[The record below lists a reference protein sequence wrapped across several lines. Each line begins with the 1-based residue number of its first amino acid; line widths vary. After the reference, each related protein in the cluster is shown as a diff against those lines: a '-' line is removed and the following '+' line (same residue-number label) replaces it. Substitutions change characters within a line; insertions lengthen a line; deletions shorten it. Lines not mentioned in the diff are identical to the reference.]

1 MPFRIVLHTVFFIVF
16 RLNQEYIQKKLNLN
30 NFFWEFSRN
39 LFAPQSLCVL
49 FERASDFVF
58 FQLYADVASWF
69 SKKGGGT
76 TDAIH
81 IISEKAGT
89 AVAGSRILALERQKK
104 FENSTKRREFS
115 RGLFCPVER
124 ILRSLVC
131 YLESYAC
138 HDLAIIFF
146 FNVACELC
154 TEQGRGGGLLL
165 SSETSRD
172 ECRAAQTYF

>member
-1 MPFRIVLHTVFFIVF
+1 MGVLQKPVCPSKFVCTVRKGLRF
-16 RLNQEYIQKKLNLN
+16 
-30 NFFWEFSRN
+30 
-39 LFAPQSLCVL
+39 CVL
-49 FERASDFVF
+49 PVICRRSLLVF
-58 FQLYADVASWF
+58 K
-69 SKKGGGT
+69 KKGGGT

-138 HDLAIIFF
+138 HDLAIILFLMLLVSCAQ
-146 FNVACELC
+146 NR
-154 TEQGRGGGLLL
+154 GGGGLLL